1 MSLVPVFKAENS
13 THAIIIRNM
22 LQDAGIEASLRS
34 DDANGVLPMLDVAE
48 GVDVLVDLSQVGEAE
63 ALLEQFKQ
71 GALALD
77 EDGEG

>member
-1 MSLVPVFKAENS
+1 MSLVPVFKAENA
-13 THAIIIRNM
+13 THATIIRNM

-71 GALALD
+71 GALAIE